1 MAITISGIHLLEKM
15 GIISPVREMSTFT
28 GNI

>member
-1 MAITISGIHLLEKM
+1 MAITISGIHLLEKRE
-15 GIISPVREMSTFT
+15 IISPVREMSTFT